1 MLSNYPKGMFHQYR
15 TVMNRMLSLGIFLM
29 LTISSGCLGWLDED
43 IITDEQIC
51 QEYEYSGGVA
61 SWTFMMYI
69 SDSDLEYFA
78 ITDIVEMESIGSS
91 KDVNIIVQFDRW
103 DGYDSP
109 KSDDESNGDWETAK
123 RFYIT
128 RDCDGNLKDHE
139 IHSQAVED
147 IGEINTGDASELVGF
162 VEWAME
168 NYPAENY
175 ALDIWDHGGG
185 VAGVAYEQSCPDF
198 CYTFG
203 NEPDKLSLPE
213 IDWALKEITND
224 GIDKLQIVGFDA
236 CLMSTIE
243 VVEVVYKYAEIMIA
257 SEILEPGSGWDYTFL
272 QILIDDPTTTPSEL
286 GAEIVTTFVNQG
298 GSGTILNPTSSY
310 SLSMLNMSKAE
321 KAISA
326 FKGLNELVD
335 TSSIASDLVEVR
347 SKAVHVE
354 PGDSSS
360 AVDLIQLLNSLA
372 DITDDANVRDA
383 AAEVSLAVSE
393 MIMMA
398 EFIDGESCFLGI
410 EMTCYNSDI
419 DTTGMTGVSV
429 LFPSTENEWETR
441 SKGIEENILE
451 SGWSEVMDDYYDYQD
466 EEQVLFFINDSLVYD
481 TDDFDEDGN
490 NDSISLAFEIE
501 SLYDG
506 IYGNLTLD
514 VFNYR
519 GYWIDG
525 VEYDFEINSTEIV
538 YLDLWD
544 VTYTHTET
552 DGPEE
557 LLRIEAVLSLIM
569 EDGTQI
575 IQEWVET
582 PPEYLTHYAG

>member
-1 MLSNYPKGMFHQYR
+1 MRIVATMMIL
-15 TVMNRMLSLGIFLM
+15 IM
-29 LTISSGCLGWLDED
+29 LTPALAGCLGWLDEEVV
-43 IITDEQIC
+43 TDEQNC
-51 QEYEYSGGVA
+51 EEYEYSGEVA

-109 KSDDESNGDWETAK
+109 KSDDESNGNWETAK

-139 IHSQAVED
+139 IHSHAVED
-147 IGEINTGDASELVGF
+147 IGEINSGDASELVSF
-162 VEWAME
+162 VEWAMK

-224 GIDKLQIVGFDA
+224 GNDKLQIVGFDA

-257 SEILEPGSGWDYTFL
+257 SEILEPGTGWDYTFL
-272 QILIDDPTTTPSEL
+272 QMLVDNPATTPSEL
-286 GAEIVTTFVNQG
+286 GAEIVMTFVDQG
-298 GSGTILNPTSSY
+298 GSGTLLNPTSSY
-310 SLSMLNMSKAE
+310 SLSMLDMSKAE
-321 KAISA
+321 EAISA
-326 FKGLNELVD
+326 FKGLNELVGS
-335 TSSIASDLVEVR
+335 SSIVSDLVEVR

-360 AVDLIQLLNSLA
+360 AVDLIQLLDSLA
-372 DITDDANVRDA
+372 EITNDTNVRDA
-383 AAEVSLAVSE
+383 AVEVSLAVSE
-393 MIMMA
+393 MIMKA

-410 EMTCYNSDI
+410 AMTCFSSDI

-441 SKGIEENILE
+441 SKGIVESIEE
-451 SGWSEVMDDYYDYQD
+451 SGWSEVMNNYYDYQD
-466 EEQVLFFINDSLVYD
+466 EEQVLFFINDSLIYD
-481 TDDFDEDGN
+481 TDDLDGDGN
-490 NDSISLAFEIE
+490 NDSISLALEIE
-501 SLYDG
+501 SLYDR

-525 VEYDFEINSTEIV
+525 VEYEFEINSTEIL

-544 VTYTHTET
+544 VTYTHTED

-557 LLRIEAVLSLIM
+557 LLRIEAVLSIVM
-569 EDGTQI
+569 EDGSQI

>member
-1 MLSNYPKGMFHQYR
+1 
-15 TVMNRMLSLGIFLM
+15 M

-272 QILIDDPTTTPSEL
+272 QKLIDYPTTTPSEL

-372 DITDDANVRDA
+372 EITDDANVGDA

>member
-1 MLSNYPKGMFHQYR
+1 MCIR
-15 TVMNRMLSLGIFLM
+15 
-29 LTISSGCLGWLDED
+29 
-43 IITDEQIC
+43 
-51 QEYEYSGGVA
+51 
-61 SWTFMMYI
+61 
-69 SDSDLEYFA
+69 DS
-78 ITDIVEMESIGSS
+78 
-91 KDVNIIVQFDRW
+91 
-103 DGYDSP
+103 
-109 KSDDESNGDWETAK
+109 
-123 RFYIT
+123 
-128 RDCDGNLKDHE
+128 
-139 IHSQAVED
+139 
-147 IGEINTGDASELVGF
+147 
-162 VEWAME
+162 
-168 NYPAENY
+168 
-175 ALDIWDHGGG
+175 
-185 VAGVAYEQSCPDF
+185 
-198 CYTFG
+198 
-203 NEPDKLSLPE
+203 
-213 IDWALKEITND
+213 
-224 GIDKLQIVGFDA
+224 
-236 CLMSTIE
+236 
-243 VVEVVYKYAEIMIA
+243 
-257 SEILEPGSGWDYTFL
+257 
-272 QILIDDPTTTPSEL
+272 
-286 GAEIVTTFVNQG
+286 
-298 GSGTILNPTSSY
+298 
-310 SLSMLNMSKAE
+310 
-321 KAISA
+321 
-326 FKGLNELVD
+326 
-335 TSSIASDLVEVR
+335 
-347 SKAVHVE
+347 
-354 PGDSSS
+354 
-360 AVDLIQLLNSLA
+360 
-372 DITDDANVRDA
+372 VRDA